1 MIKSNVL
8 SKPSVSE
15 NIFTEIIDYLKSKNA
30 SEDIKNILLLEAGAS
45 YRETLS
51 TNLQVLKT
59 VYQIQKNRGVYE
71 QPYFVYDVINKKID
85 VLVQNNFIN
94 KPEFYYIY
102 SRDFHDLDIEK
113 GWEKARR
120 NIMDKFFYSNDT
132 FIAQDDQLKIDA
144 IIDKIKDN
152 MINIVLMHQ
161 NGFMEYN
168 NSHEFSLKTMINM
181 PYAFY
186 NINVF
191 NYLKLVLEEKITS
204 NQFNVANNTIS
215 LTKPNIVKLLLQDKE
230 HTLKEKVILLN
241 DVLNISGFLNNDE
254 WLSDI
259 NVFNDVLKF
268 INDSDE
274 KFSGINKMLIYLLT
288 DNANVTNE
296 NLKIYFTGRH
306 KQDIQKEINIIVDD
320 EYTNKRGGY
329 DRKISKL
336 LDNLMTMLES
346 ENDLVINQFINVFET
361 TINSANLYRLINEDK
376 NGYGTSSFSS
386 YLLLLDKYNLLKF
399 DNDIFTIKN
408 SYQLLYL
415 LKTMSGYDSKRLYD
429 MLLLRINDIKKR
441 INYISSFFL
450 QFYIIKV

>member
-1 MIKSNVL
+1 MIQSNL
-8 SKPSVSE
+8 LNKPSVSE
-15 NIFTEIIDYLKSKNA
+15 NIFTEIIDYLKSKDS

-51 TNLQVLKT
+51 TKLQVLKT

-85 VLVQNNFIN
+85 ILVYNHFFN

-102 SRDFHDLDIEK
+102 SRDFNDLDIEK
-113 GWEKARR
+113 GWEKARK
-120 NIMDKFFYSNDT
+120 NIVDKFFYSNSNDT
-132 FIAQDDQLKIDA
+132 FIEQDDTIKIDA

-161 NGFMEYN
+161 NSFMQYN
-168 NSHEFSLKTMINM
+168 NSHEYSLKTMVNM

-191 NYLKLVLEEKITS
+191 NYLKLVLEEKMTS
-204 NQFNVANNTIS
+204 TEFSTANNTIS
-215 LTKPNIVKLLLQDKE
+215 LTKPNITKLLLKDKE

-241 DVLNISGFLNNDE
+241 DVLNISDFLNNDE

-274 KFSGINKMLIYLLT
+274 EFSGINRLLIYLLT
-288 DNANVTNE
+288 DIADNANATNK
-296 NLKIYFTGRH
+296 NLKIYFTGKH
-306 KQDIQKEINIIVDD
+306 KKSIQKEINIIVDD
-320 EYTNKRGGY
+320 AYTSKRSGY
-329 DRKISKL
+329 NLGLSKL
-336 LDNLMTMLES
+336 LDNLMKMLES
-346 ENDLVINQFINVFET
+346 ENNMIINQFTKIFET
-361 TINSANLYRLINEDK
+361 TITSDDLYRLINTDK
-376 NGYGTSSFSS
+376 NGYITSSFSS

-415 LKTMSGYDSKRLYD
+415 LKAMSGYDSKRLYD
-429 MLLLRINDIKKR
+429 MLLRRINNNKEK
-441 INYISSFFL
+441 N
-450 QFYIIKV
+450 

>member
-1 MIKSNVL
+1 MIQSNL
-8 SKPSVSE
+8 LNKPSVSD
-15 NIFTEIIDYLKSKNA
+15 NIFTEIIDYLKSKDS

-51 TNLQVLKT
+51 TKLQVLKT

-85 VLVQNNFIN
+85 ILVYNHFFN

-102 SRDFHDLDIEK
+102 SRDFNDLDIEK
-113 GWEKARR
+113 GWEKARK
-120 NIMDKFFYSNDT
+120 NIVDKIFYSNSNDT
-132 FIAQDDQLKIDA
+132 FIEKDDTAKIDA

-161 NGFMEYN
+161 NAFMQYN
-168 NSHEFSLKTMINM
+168 NSHEYSLKTMVNM
-181 PYAFY
+181 PYSFY

-191 NYLKLVLEEKITS
+191 NYLKLVLEEKMTS
-204 NQFNVANNTIS
+204 TEFSTANNTIS
-215 LTKPNIVKLLLQDKE
+215 LTKPNIIKLLLKDKD

-241 DVLNISGFLNNDE
+241 DVLNISDFLNNDE

-274 KFSGINKMLIYLLT
+274 EFSGINRLLIYLLT
-288 DNANVTNE
+288 DIADNANATNK
-296 NLKIYFTGRH
+296 NLKIYFTGKH
-306 KQDIQKEINIIVDD
+306 KKSIQKEINIIVDD
-320 EYTNKRGGY
+320 AYTSKRSGY
-329 DRKISKL
+329 DLGLSKL
-336 LDNLMTMLES
+336 LDNLMKMLES
-346 ENDLVINQFINVFET
+346 ENDMIINQFTKIFET
-361 TINSANLYRLINEDK
+361 TITSDDLYRLINTDK
-376 NGYGTSSFSS
+376 NGYITSSFSS

-429 MLLLRINDIKKR
+429 MLLRRINNNKEK
-441 INYISSFFL
+441 N
-450 QFYIIKV
+450 